1 MSMSDNFSAF
11 AQMPKEKYEGQ
22 WVVLLHK
29 KVVAN
34 GTAREIKTK
43 LAAIREQHPGET
55 PFIAKVPS
63 KILQIV

>member
-1 MSMSDNFSAF
+1 
-11 AQMPKEKYEGQ
+11 MPKEKYEGQ